1 MRKRREGGRER
12 RGMDV
17 IIYLLGLFSMIDY
30 PEATYYFAMMCSTTS
45 LHLVYNMRRFKQLR
59 SV

>member
-30 PEATYYFAMMCSTTS
+30 PEATYYFAMMCSTIS
-45 LHLVYNMRRFKQLR
+45 LHLVYKHAQI
-59 SV
+59 